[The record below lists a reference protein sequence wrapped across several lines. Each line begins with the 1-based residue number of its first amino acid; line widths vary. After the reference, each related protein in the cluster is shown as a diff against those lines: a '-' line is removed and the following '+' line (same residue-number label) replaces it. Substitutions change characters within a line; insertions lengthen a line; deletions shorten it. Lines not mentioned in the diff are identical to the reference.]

1 VVGTALYI
9 YSRIA
14 ARHGEVQ
21 GMKETGLVLYHGM
34 ASTCS
39 KKVRLAL
46 FEKGLTF
53 ESRLLD
59 LQKFEQHAP
68 EYLALNPNG
77 VVPTLVHDGEPIIES
92 TVIIEYIDD
101 AFPTVPL
108 RPRDPLASARMRLW
122 TKYSDDVAYK
132 AVYAPTW
139 QILSKRASASFT
151 EDKLK
156 DVLARI
162 PTKERRDR
170 WEAVA
175 KEGFTEAEL
184 GDAYDKMRQC
194 LDRIESTLAEGPW
207 LAGEA
212 YSLADIAMIPFI
224 DRIRNLRPEY
234 MPPDAYPRLSAWE
247 GALRARPAFDRAF
260 NFRDDP
266 RAMDLPNM

>member
-1 VVGTALYI
+1 MTTPEI
-9 YSRIA
+9 I
-14 ARHGEVQ
+14 
-21 GMKETGLVLYHGM
+21 LYHGL

-46 FEKGLTF
+46 FEKGLEF

-77 VVPTLVHDGEPIIES
+77 VVPTLVHGGEPIIES
-92 TVIIEYIDD
+92 SVIIEYIDD
-101 AFPTVPL
+101 AFPPVPV
-108 RPRDPLASARMRLW
+108 RPHDALARARMRLW
-122 TKYSDDVAYK
+122 TKFSDDVAYK
-132 AVYAPTW
+132 AVFAPTW
-139 QILSKRASASFT
+139 EILSKRASASFA
-151 EDKLK
+151 EDKLQ

-170 WEAVA
+170 WETVA
-175 KEGFTEAEL
+175 RHGFTEAEL
-184 GDAYDKMRQC
+184 QDAYDKMRQC
-194 LDRIESTLAEGPW
+194 LNRIEAALAHGPW

-224 DRIRNLRPEY
+224 DRIRNLRPEF
-234 MPPDAYPRLSAWE
+234 MPAEAYPRLAAWE
-247 GALRARPAFDRAF
+247 AALRARPAFDKAF

-266 RAMDLPNM
+266 RAAELPNM